1 MAAKSTST
9 SSLVP
14 SEVGSGRPIPAATGP
29 SAVVDPTAIVEVN
42 DSQIED
48 VEPEQEK
55 TPMEPYGPNAVE
67 GVEVA
72 VGSVEVAKSSPP
84 KEPIHLN
91 YYARMALEADA
102 QAAAAAASVAEKAE
116 DPKKEDIIPKTQK
129 GDNPKEH
136 HILSPYAEKVL
147 TRTEQDALYVEK
159 GGRTKG
165 RGAGKGKG
173 RGKGKGKGR
182 GGKGRGGKGRGKG
195 SKTPKSSP
203 APKPKTRKVKKDL
216 AARELF
222 RSDDES
228 WQEVPKSQRLKRPAA
243 AKSKVNPKSKAKS
256 EKPKTEK
263 DAVKKGEGKGV
274 AEPKPKRTRTSHAEI
289 EIPIFSKC
297 TVIPYWS
304 RVACGLKVPSHG
316 SEDEPKTGLKQVFY
330 IGIKGASMAEH
341 IDIIVEIV
349 PGIYFN
355 G

>member
-48 VEPEQEK
+48 VEPEQEE

-67 GVEVA
+67 GVEVT

-102 QAAAAAASVAEKAE
+102 QAAAAAAAVAEKAV
-116 DPKKEDIIPKTQK
+116 DPKKENIPKTQEQ
-129 GDNPKEH
+129 DIPKEH
-136 HILSPYAEKVL
+136 HILSPYEEKVL
-147 TRTEQDALYVEK
+147 TRTEQDALYAEK

-165 RGAGKGKG
+165 RGKG

-203 APKPKTRKVKKDL
+203 APKPKTRKVKKDP
-216 AARELF
+216 AVRELF

-256 EKPKTEK
+256 EKPKNGKGCCQEGG
-263 DAVKKGEGKGV
+263 GEGGGRAQTQKD
-274 AEPKPKRTRTSHAEI
+274 PQKPCR
-289 EIPIFSKC
+289 
-297 TVIPYWS
+297 
-304 RVACGLKVPSHG
+304 
-316 SEDEPKTGLKQVFY
+316 
-330 IGIKGASMAEH
+330 
-341 IDIIVEIV
+341 
-349 PGIYFN
+349 N
-355 G
+355 